1 MSIRHRSA
9 SFDWQDP
16 LLLEQALTDDER
28 MVRESARSCSGRM
41 KNAGAAGVEI
51 TSIMKR
57 NSCGVLRA

>member
-9 SFDWQDP
+9 SFDWEEP
-16 LLLEQALTDDER
+16 LLRDQALPDDER
-28 MVRESARSCSGRM
+28 VVRESARSCSGRM
-41 KNAGAAGVEI
+41 KNEGTAAVEI